1 MITRQ
6 EETMRMLRLIV
17 AATLSL
23 ATGFGMA
30 QSYPDRPVRLIV
42 GFPPGGSSDTVA
54 RVVAEKLT
62 TSLGQPVIVENRP
75 GAGGVTASEY
85 VARAPKDGYTLL
97 LATAGHSTAAA
108 MRKELP
114 FDAVRDF
121 TWIST
126 ITTYPF
132 VIATAPSAPYSSLGD
147 LVAAAKA
154 APGKITY
161 SSAGIGTS
169 HHLLGEWLNS
179 EAGIDL
185 VHVPF
190 KGGTSPLVEVVSGR
204 VDVMIE
210 TMTLTLPQIRGG
222 KLKALAVT
230 SPESVDF
237 LPGVPPATQTV
248 KGLEF
253 QSWLGLAGP
262 AGLPPQVLER
272 LNRELRA
279 ALELP
284 DVRKRLADLGGAAAP
299 VAPEVMRAQV
309 EREIARWSAL
319 VEARK
324 IERQ

>member
-1 MITRQ
+1 
-6 EETMRMLRLIV
+6 MRIVLIAQPIAV
-17 AATLSL
+17 AALSL
-23 ATGFGMA
+23 AALSALA
-30 QSYPDRPVRLIV
+30 QTFPDRPVKIVV

-54 RVVAEKLT
+54 RVVADKLT
-62 TSLGQPVIVENRP
+62 ASLGQPVIVENRP
-75 GAGGVTASEY
+75 GAGGVTASEF
-85 VARAPKDGYTLL
+85 VARVPKDGYTLL

-108 MRKELP
+108 MRKQLP

-132 VIATAPSAPYSSLGD
+132 VIATAPAAPYDTLGD

-179 EAGIDL
+179 AAGIDL

-190 KGGTSPLVEVVSGR
+190 KGGTSPLTEVIAGR

-230 SPESVDF
+230 SPEGVDF
-237 LPGVPPATQTV
+237 LPGVPPAVQTV

-262 AGLPPQVLER
+262 AGLPAPVLER
-272 LNRELRA
+272 LNRDLRA
-279 ALELP
+279 ALDMP

-309 EREIARWSAL
+309 EREIARWSQL
-319 VEARK
+319 VDSRN

>member
-1 MITRQ
+1 
-6 EETMRMLRLIV
+6 MRTVLIAQPIAI
-17 AATLSL
+17 AALSL
-23 ATGFGMA
+23 AALSALA
-30 QSYPDRPVRLIV
+30 QTFPDRPVKIVV

-54 RVVAEKLT
+54 RIVAEKLT
-62 TSLGQPVIVENRP
+62 GSLGQPVIVENRP
-75 GAGGVTASEY
+75 GAGGVSASEF

-108 MRKELP
+108 MRKQLP

-132 VIATAPSAPYSSLGD
+132 VIATAPTAPYHTLGD
-147 LVAAAKA
+147 LLVAAKT

-169 HHLLGEWLNS
+169 HHLLGEWLNA
-179 EAGIDL
+179 EAGVDL
-185 VHVPF
+185 VHIPF
-190 KGGTSPLVEVVSGR
+190 KGGTSPLTEVVAGR
-204 VDVMIE
+204 VDLMIE
-210 TMTLTLPQIRGG
+210 TMTLTLPQIKGG

-237 LPGVPPATQTV
+237 LPGVPPAAQTV

-262 AGLPPQVLER
+262 AGLPAPVLER
-272 LNRELRA
+272 LNSDLRA
-279 ALELP
+279 ALDMP

-309 EREIARWSAL
+309 EREIARWSQL
-319 VEARK
+319 VDSRK

>member
-1 MITRQ
+1 VEVNVRIV
-6 EETMRMLRLIV
+6 LIAQPIAI
-17 AATLSL
+17 AALSL
-23 ATGFGMA
+23 AALSALA
-30 QSYPDRPVRLIV
+30 QTFPDRPAKIVV

-54 RVVAEKLT
+54 RLVADKLT
-62 TSLGQPVIVENRP
+62 ASLGQPVIVENRP
-75 GAGGVTASEY
+75 GAGGVTASEF

-108 MRKELP
+108 MRKQLP

-132 VIATAPSAPYSSLGD
+132 VIATAPAAPYDTLGA

-179 EAGIDL
+179 AAGIDL

-190 KGGTSPLVEVVSGR
+190 KGGTSPLTEVVSGR

-210 TMTLTLPQIRGG
+210 TMTLTLPQIKGG

-237 LPGVPPATQTV
+237 LPGVPTAAQTV
-248 KGLEF
+248 KEFVF

-262 AGLPPQVLER
+262 ADLPPPVLER
-272 LNRELRA
+272 LNRDLRT
-279 ALELP
+279 ALDMP

-299 VAPEVMRAQV
+299 VAPEAMRAQV

-319 VEARK
+319 VDSRK

>member
-1 MITRQ
+1 
-6 EETMRMLRLIV
+6 MRVVRVV
-17 AATLSL
+17 ACFVASLLASATVGVS
-23 ATGFGMA
+23 A
-30 QSYPDRPVRLIV
+30 QAYPDRPVRIIV

-54 RVVAEKLT
+54 RVVADKLT
-62 TSLGQPVIVENRP
+62 ASLGQPVVVENRP
-75 GAGGVTASEY
+75 GAGGVTASEF

-108 MRKELP
+108 MRKQLP

-132 VIATAPSAPYSSLGD
+132 VIATAPAAPYNTLGD
-147 LVAAAKA
+147 LVAAAKG

-179 EAGIDL
+179 EAGVDL

-190 KGGTSPLVEVVSGR
+190 KGGTSPLTEVIAGR

-210 TMTLTLPQIRGG
+210 TMTLTLPQIKGG

-237 LPGVPPATQTV
+237 LPGVPPAVQTV
-248 KGLEF
+248 NGLEF

-262 AGLPPQVLER
+262 AGLPAPVLER
-272 LNRELRA
+272 LNRDLRA
-279 ALELP
+279 ALDMP

-309 EREIARWSAL
+309 EREIARWNVL
-319 VEARK
+319 VDSRK

>member
-1 MITRQ
+1 
-6 EETMRMLRLIV
+6 MRCAQTFSALALCI
-17 AATLSL
+17 AAG
-23 ATGFGMA
+23 AAAA
-30 QSYPDRPVRLIV
+30 QAYPDRPIRLIV

-62 TSLGQPVIVENRP
+62 GSLGQPVIVENRP
-75 GAGGVTASEY
+75 GAGGVTASEF

-108 MRKELP
+108 MRKQLP

-126 ITTYPF
+126 ITAYPF
-132 VIATAPSAPYSSLGD
+132 VIATAPAAPYNSLGD

-161 SSAGIGTS
+161 SSAGLGTA
-169 HHLLGEWLNS
+169 HHLLGEWINA
-179 EAGIDL
+179 EAGVDL

-190 KGGTSPLVEVVSGR
+190 KGGTSPLTEVVSGR

-210 TMTLTLPQIRGG
+210 TMTLTLPQIKGG

-230 SPESVDF
+230 APESVEF
-237 LPGVPPATQTV
+237 LPGVAPASQTV
-248 KGLEF
+248 NGLVL
-253 QSWLGLAGP
+253 QSWLGLAAP
-262 AGLPPQVLER
+262 AGLPPAVLER
-272 LNRELRA
+272 LNADLRA
-279 ALELP
+279 ALALP

-299 VAPEVMRAQV
+299 TTPEAMRAQV

-319 VEARK
+319 VDSRK